1 MPINNLK
8 ARPQIQQNMLTYMF
22 NSSWSFQLV
31 SKKDQGENLG
41 SLKVCSYASHC
52 TKSRGCCGYD
62 ERHDSCSYDIGEKA

>member
-8 ARPQIQQNMLTYMF
+8 SRPQIQQNMLTYMF

-52 TKSRGCCGYD
+52 LLGNPHFLS
-62 ERHDSCSYDIGEKA
+62 